1 MFLRR
6 DATGRNEVDYKA
18 TGLAAGFIFVILIL
32 AFVAFYIKFDAAV
45 SPLLTTFS
53 AGAGALFGAL
63 LGESKAP

>member
-1 MFLRR
+1 MFLTR
-6 DATGRNEVDYKA
+6 DTAGGIVVDYKA
-18 TGLAAGFIFVILIL
+18 TGLAAVFIFLILIL

-63 LGESKAP
+63 LGESKAS